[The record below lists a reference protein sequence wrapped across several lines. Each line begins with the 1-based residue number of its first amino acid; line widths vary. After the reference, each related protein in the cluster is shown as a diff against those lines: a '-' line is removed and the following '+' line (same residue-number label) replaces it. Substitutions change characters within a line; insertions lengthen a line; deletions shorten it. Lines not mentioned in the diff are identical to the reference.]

1 MPKRKIA
8 VVVTNRAS
16 YARIKSALAAIVES
30 DALELQLV
38 AAASLLLD
46 KYGRALNVVEQDG
59 FEPAA
64 RVYMVL
70 EGENPVTMAKTT
82 GIGITEL
89 STIFDNLRPDM
100 VLTVADRYETIAT
113 AIAAAYLNLPL
124 VHVQGGEITGSVDE
138 KVRHAITKFANY
150 HFVSTAGAA
159 ERVIRMGEEP
169 ETVFVTGCPSVDLA
183 AGVQRA
189 GRSLTFDPFS
199 RYLGVGPPVP
209 LQLGRYVIVMQ
220 HPVTTDYEHAQSQ
233 IHPTLEA
240 VRALQVPV
248 LWFWPNVDAG
258 SDAISKAIRMFRE
271 EARPTHVHFF
281 KNMTPEDFLTLL
293 YCSGCIV
300 GNSSAAI
307 REGSYLGAPAV
318 NVGSRQ
324 AGRERG
330 PNVIDVGYDQQEIL
344 AAVHQQLQHGPH
356 RSEPLYGDGH
366 AGTRI
371 ARLLAEVP
379 YRVEKRLTYGPT
391 ERTATE
397 GVHAHADHR

>member
-1 MPKRKIA
+1 MAKRKIA

-16 YARIKSALAAIVES
+16 YARIKSALVAIRES
-30 DALELQLV
+30 EALELQLV

-46 KYGRALNVVEQDG
+46 KYGRALSVVEQDG
-59 FEPAA
+59 FNPAA

-89 STIFDNLRPDM
+89 STIFDNLHPDM

-113 AIAAAYLNLPL
+113 AITAAYLNLPL

-150 HFVSTAGAA
+150 HFVSTAGAG

-189 GRSLTFDPFS
+189 GRGLTFDPFAK
-199 RYLGVGPPVP
+199 YLGVGPPVP
-209 LQLGRYVIVMQ
+209 LQLGRYIIVMQ
-220 HPVTTDYEHAQSQ
+220 HPVTTDYEHASTQ
-233 IHPTLEA
+233 ILPTLEA
-240 VRALQVPV
+240 VRMLQMPV

-258 SDAISKAIRMFRE
+258 SDGISKAIRMFRE
-271 EARPTHVHFF
+271 EVRPAHVHFF
-281 KNMTPEDFLTLL
+281 KNMTPEDFLTVLN
-293 YCSGCIV
+293 CSGCIV

-307 REGSYLGAPAV
+307 REGSYLGVPAV
-318 NVGSRQ
+318 NIGSRQ

-330 PNVIDVGYDQQEIL
+330 PNVIDVEPATQQIL
-344 AAVHQQLQHGPH
+344 QAIHRQLQHGPH
-356 RSEPLYGDGH
+356 GSDPLYGDGH
-366 AGTRI
+366 AGARI
-371 ARLLAEVP
+371 AKLLTELP
-379 YRVEKRLTYGPT
+379 RRVEKRLTYGAQPIVPT
-391 ERTATE
+391 E
-397 GVHAHADHR
+397 GFHAHADHR

>member
-1 MPKRKIA
+1 MAKRKIA

-16 YARIKSALAAIVES
+16 YARIKSGLVAIRDS
-30 DALELQLV
+30 GDLELQLV

-46 KYGRALNVVEQDG
+46 KYGRALSVMEQDG

-113 AIAAAYLNLPL
+113 AICAAYLNLPL

-150 HFVSTAGAA
+150 HFVSTVGAG
-159 ERVIRMGEEP
+159 ERVVRMGEEP

-189 GRSLTFDPFS
+189 GRQLGFDPFAK
-199 RYLGVGPPVP
+199 YLGVGPAVP
-209 LQLGRYVIVMQ
+209 LELGRYIIVMQ
-220 HPVTTDYEHAQSQ
+220 HAVTTEYEQAHSQ
-233 IHPTLEA
+233 VLPTLEA
-240 VRALQVPV
+240 VRDLTLPV

-258 SDAISKAIRMFRE
+258 SDGISKAIRMFRE
-271 EARPTHVHFF
+271 EARPQHVHFF
-281 KNMTPEDFLTLL
+281 KNMPPEDFLTLL

-300 GNSSAAI
+300 GNSSVAI
-307 REGSYLGAPAV
+307 REASYLGVPAV
-318 NVGSRQ
+318 NIGTRQ
-324 AGRERG
+324 GGRERG
-330 PNVIDVGYDQQEIL
+330 SNVIDVSPDRDEIL
-344 AAVHQQLQHGPH
+344 AAVHRQLLHGLYG
-356 RSEPLYGDGH
+356 SDSLYGDGH

-371 ARLLAEVP
+371 AKLLTEVP
-379 YRVEKRLTYGPT
+379 HRVEKRLTYGAV
-391 ERTATE
+391 ERVSTE
-397 GVHAHADHR
+397 GFHAHADHR